1 MDTPDQGHIVKSFDE
16 ELRRQK
22 NLLAEMGG
30 LVESQTALA
39 RDGLLRK
46 DADSASRAIELD
58 PRVDALAMEAEQTT
72 IRMLALRQP
81 MAIDLRRIVGTLKIA
96 NDLERVGDYASNVAK
111 RSLVL
116 QQYPTNFSMNGVS
129 RLARGVQENLKA
141 IIDAVGEDDAERAAE
156 VWRSDESLDDIYN
169 GIFRELVTH
178 MMEDVRNITP
188 ATHLLFIA
196 KNLERMGDHATNIAE
211 TLYYAV
217 KGERLPA
224 QRPKGDT
231 SAYAVVRAPGE

>member
-1 MDTPDQGHIVKSFDE
+1 
-16 ELRRQK
+16 
-22 NLLAEMGG
+22 
-30 LVESQTALA
+30 
-39 RDGLLRK
+39 
-46 DADSASRAIELD
+46 
-58 PRVDALAMEAEQTT
+58 MEAEQTT

>member
-30 LVESQTALA
+30 LVESQTTLA
-39 RDGLLRK
+39 REALLRK
-46 DADSASRAIELD
+46 DTESASRAIELD

-96 NDLERVGDYASNVAK
+96 NELERVGDYATNVAK

-116 QQYPTNFSMNGVS
+116 QQFPANFSMNGVS
-129 RLARGVQENLKA
+129 RLSRGVQENLKA
-141 IIDAVGEDDAERAAE
+141 IIDAVGEDDADRAAE